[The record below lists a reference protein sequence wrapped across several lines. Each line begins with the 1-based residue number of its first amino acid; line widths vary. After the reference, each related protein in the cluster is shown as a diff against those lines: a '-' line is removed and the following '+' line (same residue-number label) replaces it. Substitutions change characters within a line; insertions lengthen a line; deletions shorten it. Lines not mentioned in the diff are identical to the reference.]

1 MGLAYVLVGVLSA
14 AVAVFVLQNPQTI
27 PLRFVVWTLNNVPL
41 AGAVLGALATG
52 LILATV
58 PLSIELWRWRARAR
72 ALDAKVDML
81 ESALTTRDA
90 ALLTPRPAPA
100 PAPMP
105 SARSA

>member
-27 PLRFVVWTLNNVPL
+27 PLRFVVWTLDSVPL

-72 ALDAKVDML
+72 ALDTKVDML

-105 SARSA
+105 SVRSA